1 MGRPMWWHP
10 GLVLPCALM
19 LPVIV
24 PARAARVVRLKK
36 IVKNNNPHDRLKFKC
51 DLRAEKIFL
60 VA

>member
-1 MGRPMWWHP
+1 
-10 GLVLPCALM
+10 M

-24 PARAARVVRLKK
+24 PARAARVVRLKI